1 MRPIRN
7 GEIFY
12 VILLLIYS
20 SFYLQT
26 KSRLTKSS
34 VWKESLKPDQRQL
47 EREDLKRLQNKAE
60 YKRNPRFVPPLK
72 SGLTK
77 SQKDKKKRKS
87 EAEKENK

>member
-1 MRPIRN
+1 M
-7 GEIFY
+7 
-12 VILLLIYS
+12 
-20 SFYLQT
+20 
-26 KSRLTKSS
+26 
-34 VWKESLKPDQRQL
+34 KPDQRQL

-87 EAEKENK
+87 VAEKENK